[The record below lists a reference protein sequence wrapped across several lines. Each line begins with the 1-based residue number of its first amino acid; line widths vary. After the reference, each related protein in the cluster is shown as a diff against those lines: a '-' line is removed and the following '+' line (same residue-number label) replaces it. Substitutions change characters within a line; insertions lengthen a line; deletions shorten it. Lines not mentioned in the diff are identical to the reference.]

1 MKSEHEPEGNLN
13 SASLSGRIEEL
24 ERHVARLQ
32 KTNQALMDRV
42 EHRINVEGGAFAVF
56 QAASNL
62 EKTVAERTSELQ
74 RLNELLEHE
83 LGLRRKFESA
93 LIRAKQEAEEATAS
107 RTQFVAAA
115 SHDLRQPLNAA
126 VLYLES
132 IDWSRLEANDAES
145 LHGVALAMQTLDSL
159 LSALLDISRLDS
171 GGLYPQPTHFRLHAL
186 FEPLARE
193 YSSIAEAKGLA
204 LDVTPSEMLV
214 QTDLMLLETVLR
226 NLLSNAIK
234 YTASGTVSM
243 TALSEE
249 DRIRIEIKDTGR
261 GILPEH
267 LDKIFNEFWRA
278 PGSSQNDKASIGL
291 GLSIV
296 RRICLL
302 LGTDVNVQSEPGRGS
317 IFTLDISRGDAKQQ
331 TEVVHTDHAPA
342 GVGFDGCLVVLV
354 DDNTQV
360 LRSMVR
366 LLEDWDCQ
374 VVAASGV
381 EEVLT
386 RIIDQDLEPQ
396 LLLADYHLADGANGI
411 DAINSINA
419 ELTKAA
425 PAIMVSSDNSEP
437 LRAQLRRLEIPLLT
451 KPVDPARLRALMKH
465 MIGE

>member
-1 MKSEHEPEGNLN
+1 M
-13 SASLSGRIEEL
+13 
-24 ERHVARLQ
+24 
-32 KTNQALMDRV
+32 
-42 EHRINVEGGAFAVF
+42 
-56 QAASNL
+56 
-62 EKTVAERTSELQ
+62 
-74 RLNELLEHE
+74 
-83 LGLRRKFESA
+83 
-93 LIRAKQEAEEATAS
+93 
-107 RTQFVAAA
+107 AAA

-132 IDWSRLEANDAES
+132 IDWSRLDANDAES
-145 LHGVALAMQTLDSL
+145 LHGVALALQTLDSL

-171 GGLYPQPTHFRLHAL
+171 GGLHPQPTHFRLQAL

-193 YSSIAEAKGLA
+193 YNSIAEAKGLI
-204 LDVTPSEMLV
+204 LEVSPSEALV

-234 YTASGTVSM
+234 YTQSGSVSM
-243 TALSEE
+243 TAVQLE
-249 DRIRIEIKDTGR
+249 DRIRIEVKYTGS
-261 GILPEH
+261 GISPEH

-278 PGSSQNDKASIGL
+278 PGSNTGDKVSIGL

-302 LGTDVNVQSEPGRGS
+302 LGTDVTVESTPDRGS
-317 IFTLDISRGDAKQQ
+317 LFTLEVASGDPQQ
-331 TEVVHTDHAPA
+331 LTHLANTDHAPA
-342 GVGFDGCLVVLV
+342 GVDFDGCLVVLV

-374 VVAASGV
+374 VVAATGV
-381 EEVLT
+381 EEALT

-396 LLLADYHLADGANGI
+396 ILLTDYHLADGANGI

-419 ELTKAA
+419 ELRDTA

-437 LRAQLRRLEIPLLT
+437 LRAQLRELGVPLLT
-451 KPVDPARLRALMKH
+451 KPVEPARLRALMKH
-465 MIGE
+465 LIGESGG